1 MNLKKYNT
9 ITVIDADLVLPAS
22 NRERLIHL
30 VADYSQTDPA
40 ELDID
45 QALALLGL
53 RRVDCTMALNDAAGT
68 TNTDADATTAL
79 TDLVLL
85 PNDAPARPWITR
97 IIGEHPDIFLTLH
110 SSQIHDEVDL
120 AGSVPFVVY
129 QDNATSYQTI
139 MLVRIDAVHNPGDTH
154 LTVERTVITEMS
166 DPETWYYPILAENRD

>member
-40 ELDID
+40 QLDID

-53 RRVDCTMALNDAAGT
+53 RRVDCTMALNDAA
-68 TNTDADATTAL
+68 TTAL

-97 IIGEHPDIFLTLH
+97 IIDEHPDIFRTLH
-110 SSQIHDEVDL
+110 SSQIHEEVDL
-120 AGSVPFVVY
+120 AGSAPFVVY
-129 QDNATSYQTI
+129 RNNATSYQTI
-139 MLVRIDAVHNPGDTH
+139 MLVRIDTVHNPGDTH

>member
-9 ITVIDADLVLPAS
+9 ITVIDADLVLPAR
-22 NRERLIHL
+22 NREQLIHL
-30 VADYSQTDPA
+30 VADYNQTDPA

-53 RRVDCTMALNDAAGT
+53 RRAGT
-68 TNTDADATTAL
+68 TNTDADATTAR

-97 IIGEHPDIFLTLH
+97 IIDEYPDIFRTLH
-110 SSQIHDEVDL
+110 SSQIRDEVDL

-129 QDNATSYQTI
+129 QDNATSYQSI

-154 LTVERTVITEMS
+154 PTVERTVITEMS